1 METKIVKQKVVKK
14 KVIKQK
20 LTEEEKYIEG
30 RKKLAEKYM
39 HNIIKKILD
48 DAKIEND
55 MEYLRK

>member
-1 METKIVKQKVVKK
+1 METKVVKK